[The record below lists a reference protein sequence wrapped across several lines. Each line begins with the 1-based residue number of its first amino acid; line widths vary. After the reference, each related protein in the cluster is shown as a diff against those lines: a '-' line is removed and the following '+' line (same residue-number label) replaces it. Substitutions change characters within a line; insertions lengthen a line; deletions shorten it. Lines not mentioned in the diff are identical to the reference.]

1 MVRPSLR
8 RFGVRRV
15 AVPLDIIIPEDRLTV
30 KMIGNLAGR
39 LASQRG
45 RQERDDAPGAASP
58 RGTVAAALV
67 GPLER
72 RGRRRRAGAS
82 NAGFRPDLAPLARRG
97 IFKRLPLL
105 FTLFP
110 EV

>member
-58 RGTVAAALV
+58 RPPGARSLRRWSGHWSDEAAAGVRVL
-67 GPLER
+67 PTPDF
-72 RGRRRRAGAS
+72 GR
-82 NAGFRPDLAPLARRG
+82 
-97 IFKRLPLL
+97 
-105 FTLFP
+105 T
-110 EV
+110 